1 MKMKLFSLARTGYG
15 LMATGAT
22 RLQHPFLLGVRLY
35 WGWSFFQTGK
45 GKLMTHGDVTEFF
58 MSLGIPFPSL
68 NAWMAGATECFGGL
82 LLLAGLASRLT
93 AIPLI
98 ITMIVAYLTADAEV
112 VKNIFSEPDKFTA
125 ADPFLF
131 LLASLTIFLFGP
143 GALSLDRLIAWF
155 VARRCESASQATA
168 ENSPTVKT
176 FAQQG
181 SHAGALA
188 GQ

>member
-1 MKMKLFSLARTGYG
+1 MNTKLFSLARSGHR

-22 RLQHPFLLGVRLY
+22 YLQHPVLLVVRLY

-45 GKLMTHGDVTEFF
+45 GKLMTHSDVTEFF
-58 MSLGIPFPSL
+58 TSLGIPLPGL
-68 NAWMAGATECFGGL
+68 NAWVAGATECFGGL

-93 AIPLI
+93 TVPLM
-98 ITMIVAYLTADAEV
+98 ITMIVAYLTADMEA
-112 VKNIFSEPDKFTA
+112 VKSIFSDPDKFTEA
-125 ADPFLF
+125 TPFLF
-131 LLASLTIFLFGP
+131 LFASVIIFLFGP
-143 GALSLDRLIAWF
+143 GALSLDRLIAWL
-155 VARRCESASQATA
+155 VSRKSEPEPNTST
-168 ENSPTVKT
+168 T